1 MPDPLMTP
9 ERFAQALTYEAYK
22 ARMERN
28 RDRFEENE
36 RTNVIRPED
45 VAHFAALPPLRAV
58 VLTEDWCSDAVA
70 TLPLLA
76 ELAERSGTIDLRVL
90 YRDQNLD
97 LMDAH
102 LKRGQFRS
110 IPTVI
115 FYDGEWNDVGA
126 WLEKPKVIDE
136 MRARL
141 REAIYASDPAYGS
154 PDTPSTQLPDP
165 VRERLWAAL
174 WKMREDTTPLCNSET
189 IREIRELLGDT
200 PA

>member
-1 MPDPLMTP
+1 MPEPPMTA
-9 ERFAQALTYEAYK
+9 ERFARALTYDEYK

-28 RDRFEENE
+28 RDRFEESE

-45 VAHFAALPPLRAV
+45 VAHFAALPPIRAV

-76 ELAERSGTIDLRVL
+76 ELARRSETIDLRIL
-90 YRDQNLD
+90 YRDQNPD

-102 LKRGQFRS
+102 LKGGRFRS

-115 FYDGEWNDVGA
+115 FYDRDWNELGA
-126 WLEKPKVIDE
+126 WLEKPKVVDE
-136 MRARL
+136 LRARL
-141 REAIYASDPAYGS
+141 RQEIYASDPAYGS

-174 WKMREDTTPLCNSET
+174 WKVREETTPLCNSET
-189 IREIRELLGDT
+189 VREIRQLLAG
-200 PA
+200 ALA